1 MPNTNLESYFN
12 LNHKF
17 KKIKKNIIVIHY
29 KIKNIDYYNI
39 KFRVYFN
46 LNHPVALFPSQSQ
59 SAPPKSSSLKIRKKK
74 KKKTPQPALSSLRT
88 LPAAT
93 CLVTEP
99 HQN

>member
-74 KKKTPQPALSSLRT
+74 NPRSQPYHLSEHSLLQPA
-88 LPAAT
+88 
-93 CLVTEP
+93 
-99 HQN
+99 